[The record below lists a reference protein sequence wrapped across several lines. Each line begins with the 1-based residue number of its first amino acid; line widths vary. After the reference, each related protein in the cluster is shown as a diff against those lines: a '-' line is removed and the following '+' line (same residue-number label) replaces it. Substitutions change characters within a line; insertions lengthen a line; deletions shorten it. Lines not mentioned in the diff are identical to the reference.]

1 MSKTHKRIGIVLL
14 TPLVLVVLLFAL
26 FYFPPFQNWA
36 VRQVSAY
43 ASEQTGMDIHVGH
56 VHLKF
61 PLDLSME
68 DVRVLQANDSLKGV
82 TDTVADI
89 RSLVADVQL
98 WSLLR
103 KQVMVDELAF
113 NGMKVNTANLVHT
126 LRVKGQIGQLR
137 LQAHGIDLGKEH
149 VNIDRVLLADA
160 KIDLAL
166 ADTVPEDTAPSQN
179 YWKIALQQ
187 LQLRQTDFTL
197 HMPGDTLSVRALFGD
212 ARADEAYLD
221 LYKNLYTVRHLD
233 WRDGSVCYDQ
243 NFTAKTE
250 GLDFNHLLLNRLN
263 IKADS
268 FYFCDSKLDV
278 RIRACDFREK
288 SGLRVDSLRGAF
300 SMDST
305 HLALSDLR
313 LRTPESDLAVDFGMD
328 LNAFDAQAPGKLHA
342 VVHGHVGKHD
352 ILTMAGNTI
361 PPALARR
368 WPSYPLSVDAV
379 ARGNLRKMHLS
390 GVRLALPTAFRISGD
405 GFAANLSDPAH
416 LRADLSLHARTYD
429 LSFVMALLDRDL
441 MRTVSVPRGI
451 AFDGRVRVDGTNY
464 RATFV
469 AAQGGGTLRGSAQF
483 DAARMAYAAR
493 LDAIRL
499 PLQHFLPSMRLHP
512 FSGSLMV
519 KGSGTDILS
528 PTMRLQAEA
537 RIRQFGYGRYNLNN
551 ITAAATAQGGRI
563 HADVDSHNPLFQ
575 GQVTFDAL
583 ATGRQMRA
591 TVSGDL
597 HHLDLY
603 NLRLTE
609 SPLTVSACAH
619 VDLATDLK
627 KMYLVRGM
635 VSDVTLRDAKTYY
648 RPDDVVVDV
657 LTRADTTHAVVDC
670 GDFHLDMD
678 GRGGYE
684 HLLRR
689 SNGFLAEVQHQLKN
703 RHVDQVSLRKRL
715 PDARLYLS
723 SGKDNMVCR
732 LLKRYGYEL
741 NNVFVDMTSS
751 PLTGLNGRLS
761 VDSLVIDS
769 FQIDTVRL
777 RIQSDEHNMAYSL
790 HVQNGKDNPKYIF
803 NAFVDGGLNE
813 RGTYLK
819 TRIYDWKDSLGVS
832 LALQGSMQP
841 HGVSLHI
848 YGDDPVLGYKR
859 FSVNDSNY
867 VYLGDDRRIRADMRL
882 RAKDGMGIQIY
893 TDNENTEALQD
904 VTVSL
909 HQFDIGDA
917 LAMIPFTPDMSGI
930 LDGDFHLVQTPEEL
944 TVSSTVDV
952 ANLVYEGSPMGDVGA
967 EFTYLP
973 KADGSHYV
981 DGFLTHGGEEVA
993 TLSGSYKSEGDG
1005 YLDASLGLERLP
1017 LTMAN
1022 GFIPE
1027 HLIGLKGYAEGN
1039 LTVKGSLGQPD
1050 INGEVILDSAYIY
1063 SEPYGVS
1070 MRCSD
1075 DPLPITGS
1083 HLVFEDYDLF
1093 ANNGSPLTM
1102 QGSLDFSNTSDMR
1115 LDLRLRADNYLLI
1128 DSRETARSEAFGKA
1142 YVNFYGMMRGALDNL
1157 SMRGKLDVLGTTDL
1171 KYNLKD
1177 SPLSTDNQLE
1187 GLVEFTNLNDTTP
1200 DVISRPPLTG
1210 FDMDLSVSIDDGAH
1224 VDCYLNADHSNYVD
1238 IIGGGDL
1245 RLKYNPVDEVVLRGR
1260 YTIGSG
1266 EMKYALPVIPLK
1278 TFTIQDGSYIEFTGD
1293 PMNPTL
1299 NITATETTK
1308 STVGGSSGDGRS
1320 VEFTCG
1326 VVVTKTLNDMGLAFT
1341 IDAPEDMTI
1350 HNQLQSMSKEER
1362 GKLAVT
1368 MLTTGMYLA
1377 DGNTS
1382 NFTMNSALSAF
1393 LNSQINQISG
1403 KALQSLD
1410 VSFGVENS
1418 FGGNGS
1424 LHTDYNFKFAKR
1436 FWNNRLRIVIGGKLS
1451 TGNDVQ
1457 MQDETF
1463 FDNVT
1468 FEYRLSPTSNKY
1480 LNLFYERD
1488 SYDWLEGSVSKFGG
1502 GFMWKRKVRHFKDL
1516 FRFKDPQDVIPQ
1528 APDDTTKTNKKQ
1540 KE

>member
-14 TPLVLVVLLFAL
+14 TPPVLVVLLFAL

-43 ASEQTGMDIHVGH
+43 ASRQMGMDIHVGH
-56 VHLKF
+56 VHLAF

-68 DVRVLQANDSLKGV
+68 EVRVLQPNDSLKGV

-89 RSLVADVQL
+89 RSLVADVRL
-98 WSLLR
+98 WPLLQ
-103 KQVMVDELAF
+103 KQVMVDELSF
-113 NGMKVNTANLVHT
+113 EQMKVNTANLVHT
-126 LRVKGQIGQLR
+126 MRFKGQIGQLR
-137 LQAHGIDLGKEH
+137 LQAHGIDLAKEH
-149 VNIDRVLLADA
+149 VHIDNALLADA

-166 ADTVPEDTAPSQN
+166 SDTVPEDTTPSQN
-179 YWKIALQQ
+179 FWKIDLRQ
-187 LQLRQTDFTL
+187 LRLRQTGFTL
-197 HMPGDTLSVRALFGD
+197 HMPGDTLSVSATFGD
-212 ARADEAYLD
+212 TRAEQAHLD
-221 LYKNLYTVRHLD
+221 LYRNLYTVRHLD
-233 WRDGSVCYDQ
+233 WRDGGLQYSQ
-243 NFTAKTE
+243 NFVPKAE

-268 FYFCDSKLDV
+268 FYFCDSKLNV
-278 RIRACDFREK
+278 KIRACDFREK
-288 SGLRVDSLRGAF
+288 SGLRVDSLRGGFA
-300 SMDST
+300 MDST
-305 HLALSDLR
+305 HLDLSDLR
-313 LRTPESDLAVDFGMD
+313 LRTPESDLTVDFGMD
-328 LNAFDAQAPGKLHA
+328 LNAFDEKHPGKLNA
-342 VVHGHVGKHD
+342 TVHGHVGKQD
-352 ILTMAGNTI
+352 ILTLAGKNL
-361 PPALARR
+361 PRELARR
-368 WPSYPLSVDAV
+368 WPSYPLAIDAV
-379 ARGNLRKMHLS
+379 ARGNMRKMHLS
-390 GVRLALPTAFRISGD
+390 GLRVALPTAFRISAD
-405 GFAANLSDPAH
+405 GFAANLTAPDLLKADFT
-416 LRADLSLHARTYD
+416 LRARTYD
-429 LSFVMALLDRDL
+429 LSFLTALLDRDI
-441 MRTVSVPRGI
+441 MRTVHVPRGI
-451 AFDGRVRVDGTNY
+451 ALDGKIQVNGSDY
-464 RATFV
+464 RTRFV
-469 AAQGGGTLRGSAQF
+469 ASQGGGSLRGTAQF
-483 DAARMAYAAR
+483 DARRMAYAAR
-493 LDAIRL
+493 LEAVRL
-499 PLQHFLPSMRLHP
+499 PLQHFLPKMGLRP
-512 FSGSLMV
+512 FSGSLSV
-519 KGSGTDILS
+519 KGEGTDILS
-528 PTMRLQAEA
+528 PKTRLQAEA
-537 RIRQFGYGRYNLNN
+537 HIRQFGYGSYNLDNLSARASARN
-551 ITAAATAQGGRI
+551 GRL
-563 HADVDSHNPLFQ
+563 HADINSRNPLFQ
-575 GQVTFDAL
+575 GLINLDAL

-603 NLRLTE
+603 NLRIADN
-609 SPLTVSACAH
+609 PLTLSACAH

-627 KMYLVRGM
+627 HFYLVRGM
-635 VSDVTLRDAKTYY
+635 VSDVTVRDAKTCY
-648 RPDDVVVDV
+648 RPDDVLLDV

-684 HLLRR
+684 QLLRR
-689 SNGFLAEVQHQLKN
+689 CNRFVAEVQGQLKN
-703 RHVDQVSLRKRL
+703 RHIDQVSLRKRL

-732 LLKRYGYEL
+732 FLKRYGYEL
-741 NNVFVDMTSS
+741 NNVFVNMTSS
-751 PLTGLNGRLS
+751 PLTGLNGDLS
-761 VDSLVIDS
+761 IDSLVLDS

-777 RIQSDEHNMAYSL
+777 HIQSDESNMAYSL

-813 RGTYLK
+813 RGTFLK

-859 FSVNDSNY
+859 FAVNDSNY

-893 TDNENTEALQD
+893 TNNENTEALQD

-909 HQFDIGDA
+909 HHFDIGDA

-944 TVSSTVDV
+944 TLSSTVDV
-952 ANLVYEGSPMGDVGA
+952 DNLIYEDCPMGDVGA

-981 DGFLTHGGEEVA
+981 DGFLTREGEEIA
-993 TLSGSYKSEGDG
+993 SLSGSYKSEGPG
-1005 YLDASLGLERLP
+1005 YLDAALGLERLP
-1017 LTMAN
+1017 LDMAN
-1022 GFIPE
+1022 GFIPD
-1027 HLIGLKGYAEGN
+1027 HIIGLRGYAEGN
-1039 LTVKGSLGQPD
+1039 LTVKGALSQPD

-1063 SEPYGVS
+1063 SEPYGVE
-1070 MRCSD
+1070 MRCAD
-1075 DPLPITGS
+1075 DPLAVTGS
-1083 HLVFEDYDLF
+1083 HLVFENYDLF
-1093 ANNGSPLTM
+1093 ANNGSPLTI
-1102 QGSLDFSNTSDMR
+1102 QGSLDFSNTSDMN
-1115 LDLRLRADNYLLI
+1115 LDLRMRADNYLLI
-1128 DSRETARSEAFGKA
+1128 DARETARSEAYGKA

-1177 SPLSTDNQLE
+1177 SPLSTDNQLD
-1187 GLVEFTNLNDTTP
+1187 GLVEFANLNDTTV
-1200 DVISRPPLTG
+1200 DAISRLPLTG
-1210 FDMDLSVSIDDGAH
+1210 FNMDLSVSIDDGAH

-1245 RLKYNPVDEVVLRGR
+1245 RLQYNPVDEIVLRGR

-1278 TFTIQDGSYIEFTGD
+1278 TFTIQDGSYIEFKGD

-1326 VVVTKTLNDMGLAFT
+1326 VVVTKTLNDMGLEFT

-1418 FGGNGS
+1418 FGNNGS

-1451 TGNDVQ
+1451 TGSDVQ

-1516 FRFKDPQDVIPQ
+1516 FRFKDPQEVIPQ
-1528 APDDTTKTNKKQ
+1528 TPKDSTKTVKN
-1540 KE
+1540 

>member
-36 VRQVSAY
+36 VGQVSAY
-43 ASEQTGMDIHVGH
+43 ASEQTGMDIRVGH

-61 PLDLSME
+61 PLDLSLE
-68 DVRVLQANDSLKGV
+68 EVRVLQPNDSLHDV

-98 WSLLR
+98 WPLLR
-103 KQVMVDELAF
+103 QQVMVDELSF
-113 NGMKVNTANLVHT
+113 EQMKVNTANLVHT
-126 LRVKGQIGQLR
+126 LRVKGQVGLLR
-137 LQAHGIDLGKEH
+137 LQAHGIDLSKEH
-149 VNIDRVLLADA
+149 INIDQAILANA

-166 ADTVPEDTAPSQN
+166 SDTVPEDTTPSQN

-187 LQLRQTDFTL
+187 LRLRQTDFTL

-212 ARADEAYLD
+212 AHAEQAYLD

-233 WRDGSVCYDQ
+233 WRDGGVHYDQ
-243 NFTAKTE
+243 NFMARTE
-250 GLDFNHLLLNRLN
+250 GIDFNHLLLNRLN
-263 IKADS
+263 LKADS
-268 FYFCDSKLDV
+268 FYFCDSKLSV
-278 RIRACDFREK
+278 QIRACDFREK
-288 SGLRVDSLRGAF
+288 SGLRVDSLQGVFA
-300 SMDST
+300 MDST
-305 HLALSDLR
+305 HLNLSDLR
-313 LRTPESDLAVDFGMD
+313 LRTPDSHLAADIGMD
-328 LNAFDAQAPGKLHA
+328 LNAFDEKAPGKLD
-342 VVHGHVGKHD
+342 VTVHGQVGKHD
-352 ILTMAGNTI
+352 ILTIAGKNI
-361 PPALARR
+361 PQELARR
-368 WPSYPLSVDAV
+368 WPSYPLAVDAV
-379 ARGNLRKMHLS
+379 ARGNMRKMHLT
-390 GVRLALPTAFRISGD
+390 GVRISLPTAFRISAD
-405 GFAANLSDPAH
+405 GFAANLDDPAR
-416 LRADLSLHARTYD
+416 LKADLSLHARTYD
-429 LSFVMALLDRDL
+429 LSFITALLDRDL
-441 MRTVSVPRGI
+441 MRTISVPRGI
-451 AFDGRVRVDGTNY
+451 AFDGKVNVDGDNY
-464 RATFV
+464 STRFV
-469 AAQGGGTLRGSAQF
+469 ASQGGGSLRGTAQL
-483 DAARMAYAAR
+483 DAGRMAYSAQ
-493 LDAIRL
+493 LDASRL
-499 PLQHFLPSMRLHP
+499 PLQHFLPTMGLHT
-512 FSGSLMV
+512 FTGSLTA
-519 KGSGTDILS
+519 KGEGTDILS
-528 PTMRLQAEA
+528 PKTRLQAEA
-537 RIRQFGYGRYNLNN
+537 RIRQFGYDKYNLDN
-551 ITAAATAQGGRI
+551 ISVVATARNGRI
-563 HADVDSHNPLFQ
+563 HANVDSRNPLFQ
-575 GQVTFDAL
+575 GLVNLDAL
-583 ATGRQMRA
+583 ATGHQMSA

-603 NLRLTE
+603 NLRIAET
-609 SPLTVSACAH
+609 PLTVAACAH

-627 KMYLVRGM
+627 QYYLVRGM
-635 VSDVTLRDAKTYY
+635 VSDVTIRDAKTDY
-648 RPDDVVVDV
+648 RPDDVVLDV

-684 HLLRR
+684 HLLSRCNR
-689 SNGFLAEVQHQLKN
+689 FMAEVQSQLKN

-715 PDARLYLS
+715 PDARIYLS
-723 SGKDNMVCR
+723 SGKDNIVCR
-732 LLKRYGYEL
+732 LLKRYGYDL
-741 NNVFVDMTSS
+741 NNVYVDMTSS
-751 PLTGLNGRLS
+751 SLTGLNGDVS
-761 VDSLVIDS
+761 IDSLVIDS

-777 RIQSDEHNMAYSL
+777 HITSDENDMAYTL
-790 HVQNGKDNPKYIF
+790 HVQNGKDNPNYIF

-832 LALQGSMQP
+832 VALQGTMLP
-841 HGVSLHI
+841 DGVSLHI

-882 RAKDGMGIQIY
+882 RAKDGMGIQIS

-917 LAMIPFTPDMSGI
+917 LAMIPFTPNMKGI

-944 TVSSTVDV
+944 TLSSTVNV
-952 ANLVYEGSPMGDVGA
+952 ADLVYEGCPMGDVGA

-981 DGFLTHGGEEVA
+981 DGFLMRDGEEVA
-993 TLSGSYKSEGDG
+993 TLSGSYRSEGEGD
-1005 YLDASLGLERLP
+1005 LDAAVGLERLP
-1017 LTMAN
+1017 LNMAN
-1022 GFIPE
+1022 GFIPD
-1027 HLIGLKGYAEGN
+1027 HIIGLKGYAEGD
-1039 LTVKGSLGQPD
+1039 LTVKGSLSRPD
-1050 INGEVILDSAYIY
+1050 INGEVTLDSAYIF
-1063 SEPYGVS
+1063 SEPYGVE
-1070 MRCSD
+1070 MRCAS
-1075 DPLPITGS
+1075 DPLPVTGS
-1083 HLVFEDYDLF
+1083 HLVFEDYDLV
-1093 ANNGSPLTM
+1093 ANNGSPLTV
-1102 QGSLDFSNTSDMR
+1102 QGSLDFSNTSDMN
-1115 LDLRLRADNYLLI
+1115 LDLRLRANNYLLI
-1128 DSRETARSEAFGKA
+1128 DARETARSEAYGKA
-1142 YVNFYGMMRGALDNL
+1142 YVNFYGMLKGALDNL

-1177 SPLSTDNQLE
+1177 SPLTTDNQLD
-1187 GLVEFTNLNDTTP
+1187 GLVEFVNLNDTAA
-1200 DVISRPPLTG
+1200 DVINRPPLTG
-1210 FDMDLSVSIDDGAH
+1210 FNMDLSVSIDDGAH

-1245 RLKYNPVDEVVLRGR
+1245 RLQYNPVDEIVLRGR

-1278 TFTIQDGSYIEFTGD
+1278 TFTIQDGSYIEFKGD

-1320 VEFTCG
+1320 VQFTCG
-1326 VVVTKTLNDMGLAFT
+1326 VVVTKTLNDMGLEFT

-1350 HNQLQSMSKEER
+1350 HNQLQSMSLEER

-1403 KALQSLD
+1403 KALKSLD

-1418 FGGNGS
+1418 FGNNGS

-1451 TGNDVQ
+1451 TGSDVQ
-1457 MQDETF
+1457 MEDETF

-1468 FEYRLSPTSNKY
+1468 FEYRLSATSNKY

-1516 FRFKDPQDVIPQ
+1516 FRFKDTQDTVPQ
-1528 APDDTTKTNKKQ
+1528 ATADTTKTAKK
-1540 KE
+1540 